1 MLRVCPKAGIL
12 DGSIAERRAM
22 EQGNRNANEMTKEEG
37 EMTVAR
43 IIATKGR
50 EVLTAQPHRTLKEV
64 AEILSARDIGAVVV
78 ADVQGNVL
86 GMLSE
91 RDIVR
96 AVGRRGA
103 KALDDAVSMH
113 MTTSVVTATEDE
125 TVLATVEKMNAGH
138 FRHVPVMKE
147 GRLAGIISI
156 GDVVKFRLAEMENEH
171 SAMREYIASV

>member
-1 MLRVCPKAGIL
+1 
-12 DGSIAERRAM
+12 
-22 EQGNRNANEMTKEEG
+22 
-37 EMTVAR
+37 MTVAR

-50 EVLTAQPHRTLKEV
+50 EVLTAQPHRTLNEV

-96 AVGRRGA
+96 AIGRRGS

-113 MTTSVVTATEDE
+113 MTTHVVTTTEDE
-125 TVLATVEKMNAGH
+125 TVLATVEKMNAGR
-138 FRHVPVMKE
+138 FRHIPVMKD

-156 GDVVKFRLAEMENEH
+156 GDVIKFRLAEMEHEH
-171 SAMREYIASV
+171 SALREYIASV